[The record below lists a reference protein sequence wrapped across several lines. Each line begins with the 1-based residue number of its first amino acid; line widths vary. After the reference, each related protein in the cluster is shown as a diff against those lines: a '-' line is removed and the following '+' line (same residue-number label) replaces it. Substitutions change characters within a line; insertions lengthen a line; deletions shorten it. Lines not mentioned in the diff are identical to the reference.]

1 MTMNLIFYAYVVL
14 CNVDDIA
21 SLFSDTPCAVCTH
34 ELSCEVE
41 FPGVTNIMFTG
52 LVFTSFPTSFP
63 TFKCFLLIIVVTR
76 LGTLS

>member
-21 SLFSDTPCAVCTH
+21 SLFSDTPCAVCIH
-34 ELSCEVE
+34 ELSCEVD

-52 LVFTSFPTSFP
+52 LVFT
-63 TFKCFLLIIVVTR
+63 
-76 LGTLS
+76 

>member
-21 SLFSDTPCAVCTH
+21 SLFSDTVYIH
-34 ELSCEVE
+34 ELSCEVD

-52 LVFTSFPTSFP
+52 PVFTSFPTSFP